1 MSEKPAQEK
10 IIDAEVEPLGKSG
23 SGTGRSLRIV
33 LYLLAAVLL
42 SVAIAV
48 GYHFAVSGRLDD
60 LLGKVTNV
68 ASPSTTPQPAE
79 PAPAPTPAPAAAN
92 TAAPPSVAPM
102 SPRDVRLDQL
112 ENRFAGLTASL
123 ERLQQLPASNAADP
137 QKLNDLEQQVASL
150 RAALEAATTQR
161 TALQTQLAEL
171 QGRMTALSEARLAS
185 LREPFVQLIGWSEL
199 REHARRGEAFT
210 REAAALGAYAE
221 AQGGNLKTAFA
232 AVQPFAEQPVA
243 SAAALAA
250 RFDALAD
257 QQRATPATPD
267 ATAAA
272 DKAWW
277 QRAVDKLSGLVSIRR
292 AGAPDAATVDGR
304 LDLAA
309 AALAQGD
316 LTAAVAELDGLT
328 LIAPLNDWRAQ
339 AQARLKLDA
348 ALDAYGAALRAHLTV
363 Q

>member
-1 MSEKPAQEK
+1 MSEKPQEK

-23 SGTGRSLRIV
+23 GGSGRSLRIV

-48 GYHFAVSGRLDD
+48 GYHFAVSGRLDE
-60 LLGKVTNV
+60 LLGKATSS
-68 ASPSTTPQPAE
+68 ASAPPPAE
-79 PAPAPTPAPAAAN
+79 PAPV
-92 TAAPPSVAPM
+92 TAAPVPAPSAAAPSVVPM
-102 SPRDVRLDQL
+102 SPRDARLDQL

-137 QKLNDLEQQVASL
+137 QKLNDLEQQVTAL
-150 RAALEAATTQR
+150 RAALETSTAQR
-161 TALQTQLAEL
+161 TALQSQVAEL

-185 LREPFVQLIGWSEL
+185 LREPFVQLIGWAEL
-199 REHARRGEAFT
+199 REHARRGEAFAL
-210 REAAALGAYAE
+210 EATALGTYAE

-232 AVQPFAEQPVA
+232 AVQPFAERPVA

-250 RFDALAD
+250 RFNALAE
-257 QQRATPATPD
+257 QQRATPAQTD

-272 DKAWW
+272 DKTWW

-292 AGAPDAATVDGR
+292 AGAPDAATMEGR

-309 AALAQGD
+309 SALTQGD
-316 LTAAVAELDGLT
+316 LKAAVAELDGLA
-328 LIAPLNDWRAQ
+328 LIGPLQDWREQ

>member
-1 MSEKPAQEK
+1 MSEKPQEK

-23 SGTGRSLRIV
+23 SGSGRGLRIA
-33 LYLLAAVLL
+33 LYLLAAVVL
-42 SVAIAV
+42 SVAIAI

-60 LLGKVTNV
+60 LFGS
-68 ASPSTTPQPAE
+68 AAPTTSAPRTAE
-79 PAPAPTPAPAAAN
+79 PSPTPSAAAPSPAP
-92 TAAPPSVAPM
+92 SVVPM
-102 SPRDVRLDQL
+102 STRDARLDQL
-112 ENRFAGLTASL
+112 ENRFASLTASL
-123 ERLQQLPASNAADP
+123 ERLQQLPAANAVDP
-137 QKLNDLEQQVASL
+137 QKLQEVEQQVAAL
-150 RAALEAATTQR
+150 RAALETSATQR
-161 TALQTQLAEL
+161 AALQSQVAEL
-171 QGRMTALSEARLAS
+171 QGRMTALSEARLSS
-185 LREPFVQLIGWSEL
+185 LREPLVQLIGWSEL
-199 REHARRGEAFT
+199 REHARRGETFA
-210 REAAALGAYAE
+210 REATALGAYAE

-232 AVQPFAEQPVA
+232 GLQPFAEQAVP

-250 RFDALAD
+250 RFGALAE
-257 QQRATPATPD
+257 QQRATPAPAD

-292 AGAPDAATVDGR
+292 TGAPDAATIDGR

-316 LTAAVAELDGLT
+316 LKAAVADLDGLT
-328 LIAPLNDWRAQ
+328 LVGPLTEWREQ

>member
-1 MSEKPAQEK
+1 MSDKPAQEK
-10 IIDAEVEPLGKSG
+10 IIDAEVEPLSRGGGG
-23 SGTGRSLRIV
+23 SGRSLRIV
-33 LYLLAAVLL
+33 LYLLAAVML

-60 LLGKVTNV
+60 LLGSFSG
-68 ASPSTTPQPAE
+68 ASSS
-79 PAPAPTPAPAAAN
+79 APAPEPRPTEAVPAGPSGMA
-92 TAAPPSVAPM
+92 AAPPSVVPM
-102 SPRDVRLDQL
+102 SPRDARLDQL
-112 ENRFAGLTASL
+112 ESRFASLTASL

-137 QKLNDLEQQVASL
+137 QKLHDLEQQVAAL
-150 RAALEAATTQR
+150 RAALDTATAQR

-185 LREPFVQLIGWSEL
+185 LREPFVQLIGWAEL
-199 REHARRGEAFT
+199 REHARRGEAFA
-210 REAAALGAYAE
+210 REAAALGGYAE
-221 AQGGNLKTAFA
+221 AQGGNLKSAFA
-232 AVQPFAEQPVA
+232 ALQPFAEQPVP

-250 RFDALAD
+250 RFDALAA
-257 QQRATPATPD
+257 QQRATPAQTD
-267 ATAAA
+267 ATAEAA
-272 DKAWW
+272 KAWW

-292 AGAPDAATVDGR
+292 TGAPDAATLHGR

-309 AALAQGD
+309 GALAQGD
-316 LTAAVAELDGLT
+316 LKAAVAELDGLT
-328 LIAPLNDWRAQ
+328 LIAPLNDWREQ